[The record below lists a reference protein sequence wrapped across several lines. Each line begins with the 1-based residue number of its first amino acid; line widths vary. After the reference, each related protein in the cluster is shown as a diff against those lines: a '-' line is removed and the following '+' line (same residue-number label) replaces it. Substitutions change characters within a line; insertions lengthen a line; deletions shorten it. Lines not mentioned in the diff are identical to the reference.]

1 MTARKRTHSWA
12 RLLAVLLILWMLVFP
27 MAAMAGGEDDPGG
40 MGSAEALPPADGEES
55 PDWVD
60 WVLWLLTFQIL
71 P

>member
-1 MTARKRTHSWA
+1 MTARKSTHSWA

-40 MGSAEALPPADGEES
+40 MGSVEALPPADGEES
-55 PDWVD
+55 SDWVD